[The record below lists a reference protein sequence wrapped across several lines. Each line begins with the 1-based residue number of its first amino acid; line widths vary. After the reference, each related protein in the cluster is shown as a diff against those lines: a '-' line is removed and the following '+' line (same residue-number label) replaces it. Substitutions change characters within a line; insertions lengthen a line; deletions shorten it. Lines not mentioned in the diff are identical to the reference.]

1 MRIKQYL
8 ILPLLLLGLSFYY
21 ISCNDLLEHS
31 ASNKSNNDAAD
42 FTIKE
47 AQAFFENNA
56 TDLQPLSFT
65 SEKDIKTRNAD
76 GSSPVELIPDWG
88 DVITES
94 NSKMTLH
101 MIPLGSLSMIEFF
114 ATVYKEDKSFGYNPL
129 ADRRLVV
136 AKHNDGMIDMFV
148 ITIAPEIEGTD
159 EDANEMIENFR
170 FLGGSN
176 FTGKVFLSTL
186 EGLFFR
192 AYGYTKGKNN
202 GTLATYIRSRNSQ
215 EECKEKVLMRISIGE
230 GAVVMSRAGSVE
242 SHSVICQ
249 HGKQVETC
257 GICNQYSDIEIT
269 ACRYCG
275 GINGCSCQKCQICGK
290 NIAECY
296 CTCYKCFNYIRN
308 CSCKNYNGGSTTTGV
323 GNGNSGNKPAKEIFK
338 NDEMSEEE
346 WEEIDEMLDMMM
358 EDCLGGNL
366 YNALKKDLGDKKLQI
381 EISDGL
387 NGGFG
392 TLDNNSTGIIIGKQ
406 MDSSQLLHEMMHAY
420 RAYRETATTYNA
432 STLNGEIEA
441 HYAQQIYL
449 NNTPGYKGSQLEE
462 RHKQNKR
469 RRAVMDLKNVI
480 DNKGNLRED
489 KTTFELEEQINEI
502 KKVFRESPTYKDYP
516 YDENRTPESNF
527 NNIKTLTIN
536 C

>member
-56 TDLQPLSFT
+56 TDLQPLSFS

-148 ITIAPEIEGTD
+148 ITIAPEIESTD

-202 GTLATYIRSRNSQ
+202 GTLEHI
-215 EECKEKVLMRISIGE
+215 
-230 GAVVMSRAGSVE
+230 
-242 SHSVICQ
+242 
-249 HGKQVETC
+249 
-257 GICNQYSDIEIT
+257 
-269 ACRYCG
+269 
-275 GINGCSCQKCQICGK
+275 
-290 NIAECY
+290 
-296 CTCYKCFNYIRN
+296 
-308 CSCKNYNGGSTTTGV
+308 
-323 GNGNSGNKPAKEIFK
+323 
-338 NDEMSEEE
+338 
-346 WEEIDEMLDMMM
+346 
-358 EDCLGGNL
+358 
-366 YNALKKDLGDKKLQI
+366 
-381 EISDGL
+381 
-387 NGGFG
+387 
-392 TLDNNSTGIIIGKQ
+392 
-406 MDSSQLLHEMMHAY
+406 
-420 RAYRETATTYNA
+420 
-432 STLNGEIEA
+432 
-441 HYAQQIYL
+441 
-449 NNTPGYKGSQLEE
+449 
-462 RHKQNKR
+462 
-469 RRAVMDLKNVI
+469 
-480 DNKGNLRED
+480 
-489 KTTFELEEQINEI
+489 
-502 KKVFRESPTYKDYP
+502 
-516 YDENRTPESNF
+516 
-527 NNIKTLTIN
+527 
-536 C
+536 